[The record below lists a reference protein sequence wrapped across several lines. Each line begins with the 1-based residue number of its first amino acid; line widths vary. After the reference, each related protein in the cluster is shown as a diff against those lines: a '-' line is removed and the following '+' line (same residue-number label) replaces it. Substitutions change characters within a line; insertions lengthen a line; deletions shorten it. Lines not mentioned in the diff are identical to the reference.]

1 MVEMSC
7 GKCVAAVETAC
18 ASVTGVEAVVANLAQ
33 NTVRVVAAGASAD
46 DVQAAIVDAGYEK
59 CRLVGQGALESFG
72 EDLAARLGTNLRT
85 LHQSL
90 AAVAEFKGET
100 YGHGAIVGV
109 ARFVQ
114 VDEETLLVEGKL
126 GGLEPDA
133 RYRVSVRS
141 YGDVTRGI
149 ESVGGVYPEGGDL
162 GVVVADANGDA
173 TVPSRVV
180 DGRLK
185 AWDII
190 GRSVAIEPEPESKDA
205 GKARGAA
212 AVLARSSGV
221 GDNLKQQCACDGTV
235 IWESTPDDFKP
246 EKK

>member
-1 MVEMSC
+1 MAKDKPPRKRLIAPDSDDE
-7 GKCVAAVETAC
+7 
-18 ASVTGVEAVVANLAQ
+18 
-33 NTVRVVAAGASAD
+33 ASAE
-46 DVQAAIVDAGYEK
+46 AE
-59 CRLVGQGALESFG
+59 GAPAEATKEPEEG
-72 EDLAARLGTNLRT
+72 EDLAAEEEVLEGEVDFKSIAARLGTNLRT

-90 AAVAEFKGET
+90 AAVAEFKGEA

-212 AVLARSSGV
+212 AVLARSSGG

>member
-1 MVEMSC
+1 M
-7 GKCVAAVETAC
+7 
-18 ASVTGVEAVVANLAQ
+18 
-33 NTVRVVAAGASAD
+33 AD
-46 DVQAAIVDAGYEK
+46 PTH
-59 CRLVGQGALESFG
+59 VGF
-72 EDLAARLGTNLRT
+72 LGHRQFTDMLKMLNI
-85 LHQSL
+85 
-90 AAVAEFKGET
+90 E
-100 YGHGAIVGV
+100 
-109 ARFVQ
+109 